1 MIHGNA
7 CLGDVRN
14 EPYDFFASRAIRLAE
29 GLPLVALSLDQDG
42 LVWAETL
49 QEAHEGDLI
58 GVYEPIPGV
67 LPAIREDLR
76 HEAIQRGLRKPPVPP
91 YGRKPVM
98 GRCQTFAPDSR

>member
-1 MIHGNA
+1 MIQGNA

-49 QEAHEGDLI
+49 QEAHERDLI

-76 HEAIQRGLRKPPVPP
+76 HEAIQRGLRNPPRQVTGP
-91 YGRKPVM
+91 KPVL
-98 GRCQTFAPDSR
+98 RSSQTF